1 MIFTVSPSFKK
12 QLLTYL
18 VKLLP
23 TQLLGGLQRSLPSN
37 SFVNNLMRLSVSD
50 RDVEIVEGIGAGLKF
65 NGGLGNADF
74 ALGKYE
80 FPLQQ
85 TLASHLKPGGVFYD
99 IGANIGF
106 FSIIGAKLV
115 GDTGK
120 VYAFEPVPDNAAK
133 IRHNARLNNFSQI
146 TVIEKAVSGSTGKG
160 ELLLT
165 RNIGGHTLTS
175 ADRPPD
181 VQSSMT
187 VDLVSID
194 DLIARG
200 ELTPPTLVKVDVEG
214 AELDVLQGMR
224 QTLAQYQPLV
234 VYEIDAKQEEAF
246 ERKQQA
252 VADFLQSQSY
262 QIQPIEKCYPGIT
275 WKVGHA
281 IAFPLK
287 TVKSNP

>member
-1 MIFTVSPSFKK
+1 MIFTVSTSFKK
-12 QLLTYL
+12 QLLNYL

-23 TQLLGGLQRSLPSN
+23 TQLLDRLQRSLPSN
-37 SFVNNLMRLSVSD
+37 SFINKLMGMSVSD
-50 RDVEIVEGIGAGLKF
+50 RDVKIVQGIAAGLKF
-65 NGGLGNADF
+65 NGGSGNPDF

-80 FPLQQ
+80 LPLQE
-85 TLASHLKPGGVFYD
+85 TLASYLKPGEVFYD

-106 FSIIGAKLV
+106 FSILGAKLV
-115 GDTGK
+115 SSKGK
-120 VYAFEPVPDNAAK
+120 VYAFEPVPDNVAR
-133 IRHNARLNNFSQI
+133 IHHNARLNNFSQI
-146 TVIEKAVSGSTGKG
+146 TVIAKAVSESTGEG

-165 RNIGGHTLTS
+165 KNIGGHTLAS

-181 VQSSMT
+181 VQGSMT
-187 VDLVSID
+187 VDLISID

-200 ELTPPTLVKVDVEG
+200 ELTPPNLVKVDVEG
-214 AELDVLQGMR
+214 AELDVLQGMK
-224 QTLAQYQPLV
+224 QTLAQYQPIV
-234 VYEIDAKQEEAF
+234 IYEIDAKQQEVF

-252 VADFLQSQSY
+252 VVDFLEAQSY

-287 TVKSNP
+287 

>member
-1 MIFTVSPSFKK
+1 MIFTVSTSFKK

-23 TQLLGGLQRSLPSN
+23 TELLGGLQRSLPSN
-37 SFVNNLMRLSVSD
+37 SLVNNLMRLSVSD
-50 RDVEIVEGIGAGLKF
+50 RDVKIVQGIGAGLKF
-65 NGGLGNADF
+65 NGGSGNPDF

-80 FPLQQ
+80 LPLQEA
-85 TLASHLKPGGVFYD
+85 LASHLKPGGVFYD

-115 GDTGK
+115 GTTGK
-120 VYAFEPVPDNAAK
+120 VYAFEPAPDNAAK

-146 TVIEKAVSGSTGKG
+146 TVIEKAVSGSMG
-160 ELLLT
+160 EGQFLLT
-165 RNIGGHTLTS
+165 ENIGGHTLAS

-181 VQSSMT
+181 VRGSMT

-194 DLIARG
+194 ELIARG
-200 ELTPPTLVKVDVEG
+200 ELTPPTLVKIDVEG
-214 AELDVLQGMR
+214 AELDVLQGMK

-246 ERKQQA
+246 KRKQQA
-252 VADFLQSQSY
+252 VADFWQSQSY
-262 QIQPIEKCYPGIT
+262 QIQPLEKCYPGIT

-281 IAFPLK
+281 IALPLE
-287 TVKSNP
+287 TVKSNS